1 MKQKI
6 LYIFLTIVATFCY
19 SLEAGAENVETRTI
33 TINGT
38 LLKNIT
44 NKYLIYNDSEF
55 GEVKFGN
62 GATSISYNDANT
74 DYIELGNSS
83 ATFNLTFTGGIF
95 SNSNYVV
102 NVTEVLVR
110 MSQYGIGG
118 TSPTLT
124 STSTQTSKSTNV
136 NTAGLNRGND
146 NYYKDISI
154 SGSNLGTAYT
164 IKVDG
169 TTGGY
174 WINKFVITYTKE
186 KLHNVTIANNIDAVT
201 TTIKAGVKTT
211 ASITAD
217 DKTGYEF
224 VSWNLPSSGVTL
236 ANNTTINNKT
246 IQINATEDGK
256 NITAIYK
263 PVFKFEASAISSNTE
278 YGTVTASVDA
288 ATVLGET
295 PESTSASTTAR
306 FNANPA
312 SGCTFNGWYENSSY
326 SGDPV
331 STDASYSVTITNNDK
346 SSPYTKTLYAK
357 FKKNQTLSWE
367 NPSPE
372 LNLVKGTSS
381 TDNKAVSS
389 EGLTVSYTSS
399 NTSAVTVDTD
409 GTLHAIDI
417 GESTITA
424 SQAGDDN
431 HNPATSISRKFTVSE
446 KLQPVFTPSFDGL
459 SPIMLVDQSA
469 TITLENV
476 SEGLAG
482 DFTATTSTG
491 GIVDIQR
498 NANTLTITARPLP
511 VDTESASTVLTLRQ
525 AGSATTEETSQ
536 SYTITVN
543 KHTNT
548 LTTTLPSTELF
559 VDGTAIVEFGN
570 QNNTADID
578 FNISDVVL
586 EEGVEHQSG
595 GVISYNPETRT
606 ITALNSGT
614 AKISFSQAATGKY
627 KVYQSEAFEIEVKK
641 YYNSLI
647 IKIDGTERTAINLG
661 HNADVGIS
669 VTSAHNDKPYT
680 FTITSGDGSMGAI
693 GGGHLTTGTTDG
705 TMIWLVSQAETYKY
719 TAATSYL
726 RVKINSV
733 PEEEGY
739 VYQGWTDG
747 NEFSWSTISGT
758 SALALDGPG
767 EIFSFQAKATAI
779 AGFWNSSNFYA
790 QYSVDG
796 GKNWIRALTINLASR
811 DQWYDFS
818 CEIPENATHVRLL
831 TETGATGNKQVCNIR
846 VTRKTYVRASASRLD
861 FGDVYAGQKPSIP
874 FNVSYSTTNGGNIEI
889 TSSNPRFTVDNSDI
903 DVRARLMGMTDPLAD
918 PHSID
923 VNDHS
928 DNKVTVNLT
937 YNPDPSAKMGEDET
951 TITISDR
958 YYTAELHFR
967 ANVVKGVATI
977 DSELEAGN
985 LTEMKVEDAITD
997 VFTFNGTSEALP
1009 SADNED
1015 SFHFTIAHTPASSA
1029 SGSAEPEKVIAYDP
1043 AANTITALNAGT
1055 ARLTVYQEATD
1066 LVYAKTVSYDFSVS
1080 RHNQTISWDKE
1091 IATILQLG
1099 TKVTDNT
1106 ASASTELP
1114 VTYAS
1119 GNESAIS
1126 VDSQSGELN
1135 AIAVGSGIII
1145 TASQQGNYKYNPAS
1159 ISRTF
1164 SVINKKTPSFTP
1176 DSHFEG
1182 NTATIN
1188 FREKATITLSGVG
1201 EDEDTGFTF
1210 SGYDSSVINIERGG
1224 EDNEILII
1232 TALEI
1237 GNTTLTLAQ
1246 AANDDFLG
1254 KSETYTINVVMPSD
1268 YLTLDPTAGF
1278 ELAEGGEYSKV
1289 FLHRTI
1295 PAGLNTIALPFNT
1308 TASALGAQKAYTFVN
1323 VGVKEGAYYFYFK
1336 ELESDATMLAGVP
1349 YVILC
1354 ENTISEKVIS
1364 DTDGISVSS
1373 TEELQRVGTVNCGQ
1387 WSFVA
1392 NFSAGED
1399 GSGIDMN
1406 GKHGVVNSA
1415 EPKRNEIMLGGEG
1428 SKLQAYT
1435 AYFILNQASQS
1446 SYTSGTP
1453 ASTKV
1458 ASADIPAGAIP
1469 LFSIKE

>member
-1 MKQKI
+1 MHSYGVNGLTGPTGTI
-6 LYIFLTIVATFCY
+6 L
-19 SLEAGAENVETRTI
+19 
-33 TINGT
+33 
-38 LLKNIT
+38 K
-44 NKYLIYNDSEF
+44 
-55 GEVKFGN
+55 
-62 GATSISYNDANT
+62 SISANVSKEVSIRSAGTDRGADKNYTDVYIDGDDLGHEFTIKNYNISGGYWLNK
-74 DYIELGNSS
+74 IEITYEAKPKFYFSATATPNNENYGNSS
-83 ATFNLTFTGGIF
+83 ASVTEYVLGSGGQTSATETATFTAKP
-95 SNSNYVV
+95 NSGYA
-102 NVTEVLVR
+102 LA
-110 MSQYGIGG
+110 GWG
-118 TSPTLT
+118 TTADAT
-124 STSTQTSKSTNV
+124 TYESTANTYQTSITNSTPGS
-136 NTAGLNRGND
+136 TA
-146 NYYKDISI
+146 
-154 SGSNLGTAYT
+154 
-164 IKVDG
+164 
-169 TTGGY
+169 
-174 WINKFVITYTKE
+174 
-186 KLHNVTIANNIDAVT
+186 
-201 TTIKAGVKTT
+201 
-211 ASITAD
+211 
-217 DKTGYEF
+217 
-224 VSWNLPSSGVTL
+224 
-236 ANNTTINNKT
+236 NKT
-246 IQINATEDGK
+246 LY
-256 NITAIYK
+256 AIFK
-263 PVFKFEASAISSNTE
+263 PVFNFAASAISSNTE
-278 YGTVTASVDA
+278 YGKATANVDA

-295 PESTSASTTAR
+295 PESTSASTTAI

-367 NPSPE
+367 SPSPE

-399 NTSAVTVDTD
+399 NTSAVTVDPD

-459 SPIMLVDQSA
+459 SPIMLVEQSA

-476 SEGLAG
+476 SEGLTG
-482 DFTATTSTG
+482 DFTATTSIG
-491 GIVDIQR
+491 DIVDIQR
-498 NANTLTITARPLP
+498 NANTLTVTALHLP
-511 VDTESASTVLTLRQ
+511 VDKESASTLLTLRQ

-548 LTTTLPSTELF
+548 LTATLPSTELF
-559 VDGTAIVEFGN
+559 VDETAIVEFGN
-570 QNNTADID
+570 QNNTAGID
-578 FNISDVVL
+578 CNISDVVL

-627 KVYQSEAFEIEVKK
+627 KAYQSDEFEIEVKK
-641 YYNSLI
+641 YYNSLS

-779 AGFWNSSNFYA
+779 LGVWSSSNFYA

-796 GKNWIRALTINLASR
+796 GKNWIRALPINLASR

-818 CEIPENATHVRLL
+818 CEIPENATHVRLV
-831 TETGATGNKQVCNIR
+831 TETGATGNKQVRNIR

-861 FGDVYAGQKPSIP
+861 FGDVYAGQKPSLP

-967 ANVVKGVATI
+967 ANVVKGAATI
-977 DSELEAGN
+977 ESILETGV
-985 LTEMKVEDAITD
+985 TSEMKVEDAITD

-1055 ARLTVYQEATD
+1055 ARLTIYQEATD

-1210 SGYDSSVINIERGG
+1210 SGYDSSVISVERGG
-1224 EDNEILII
+1224 EDNEILTI

-1237 GNTTLTLAQ
+1237 GSTTLTLAQ
-1246 AANDDFLG
+1246 EANDDFLG
-1254 KSETYTINVVMPSD
+1254 KSETYTINVVMPAD
-1268 YLTLDPTAGF
+1268 YLTLDPSAGF
-1278 ELAEGGEYSKV
+1278 DLAEGGEYSKV
-1289 FLHRTI
+1289 FLNRAI

-1308 TASALGAQKAYTFVN
+1308 TASALGAQKAYSFVN
-1323 VGVKEGAYYFYFK
+1323 VGVKENGAYYFYFK
-1336 ELESDATMLAGVP
+1336 ELAADETLLAGVP

-1354 ENTISEKVIS
+1354 DREIS
-1364 DTDGISVSS
+1364 DITLSGSITVSS
-1373 TEELQRVGTVNCGQ
+1373 AEQLQSIDAVNCGQ

-1399 GSGIDMN
+1399 GNGIDMN
-1406 GKHGVVNSA
+1406 GKYGVVNSA
-1415 EPKRNEIMLGGEG
+1415 DPKRNEIMLGGEG

-1435 AYFILNQASQS
+1435 AYFILNQASPS
-1446 SYTSGTP
+1446 SYTSGAP

>member
-1 MKQKI
+1 MGVNDFYVAFSKDNGNSWEEKSQDLTTSYKKYTYTVDTDVTTI
-6 LYIFLTIVATFCY
+6 RFLTKFGAT
-19 SLEAGAENVETRTI
+19 L
-33 TINGT
+33 
-38 LLKNIT
+38 
-44 NKYLIYNDSEF
+44 NKYVRN
-55 GEVKFGN
+55 VKVTR
-62 GATSISYNDANT
+62 ATTLS
-74 DYIELGNSS
+74 
-83 ATFNLTFTGGIF
+83 
-95 SNSNYVV
+95 SNSNSLDFGAHYYGQDQETKTIIVNYNNTYSGSV
-102 NVTEVLVR
+102 LTGSCDNSAFNVTQENMGETGSKEIR
-110 MSQYGIGG
+110 ITYNPTTIGSHNG
-118 TSPTLT
+118 TVTLT
-124 STSTQTSKSTNV
+124 MG
-136 NTAGLNRGND
+136 TAGKNN
-146 NYYKDISI
+146 NVKYQFSV
-154 SGSNLGTAYT
+154 SGRYVYDYNFTA
-164 IKVDG
+164 
-169 TTGGY
+169 
-174 WINKFVITYTKE
+174 
-186 KLHNVTIANNIDAVT
+186 
-201 TTIKAGVKTT
+201 
-211 ASITAD
+211 
-217 DKTGYEF
+217 TGY
-224 VSWNLPSSGVTL
+224 
-236 ANNTTINNKT
+236 
-246 IQINATEDGK
+246 
-256 NITAIYK
+256 
-263 PVFKFEASAISSNTE
+263 SSNTNF
-278 YGTVTASVDA
+278 GQAKVTLSDQSSQNGA
-288 ATVLGET
+288 AAQKSI
-295 PESTSASTTAR
+295 ESTNSSETLDAVFSAVPEAD
-306 FNANPA
+306 
-312 SGCTFNGWYENSSY
+312 CTFNGWYDNPDY
-326 SGDPV
+326 SGTPDFTNPLTVTLKNNTNGSTV
-331 STDASYSVTITNNDK
+331 SAVK
-346 SSPYTKTLYAK
+346 YAK
-357 FKKNQTLSWE
+357 FKKNQTLSWK

-389 EGLTVSYTSS
+389 EGLKVSYTSS
-399 NTSAVTVDTD
+399 NTSAVTVDSD
-409 GTLHAIDI
+409 GTLHAIDV

-424 SQAGDDN
+424 SQAGDNN

-476 SEGLAG
+476 SEGLTG
-482 DFTATTSTG
+482 DFTATTSID
-491 GIVDIQR
+491 GIVKIQR
-498 NANTLTITARPLP
+498 NANTLTITALPLT
-511 VDTESASTVLTLRQ
+511 VDTESASTELTLRQ

-536 SYTITVN
+536 KYTITVN

-570 QNNTADID
+570 KNNTADID
-578 FNISDVVL
+578 YNISDVVL
-586 EEGVEHQSG
+586 EEGFEHQDG

-627 KVYQSEAFEIEVKK
+627 KAYQSEAFEIEVKK
-641 YYNSLI
+641 YYNSLS

-669 VTSAHNDKPYT
+669 LTSAHNDKPYT

-693 GGGHLTTGTTDG
+693 DGGHLTTGTTDG
-705 TMIWLVSQAETYKY
+705 TMIWMVSQAETYKY

-758 SALALDGPG
+758 SALALNGPG

-779 AGFWNSSNFYA
+779 LGVWSSSNFYA

-796 GKNWIRALTINLASR
+796 GKNWIRALPINLASR

-818 CEIPENATHVRLL
+818 CEIPEYATHVRLV
-831 TETGATGNKQVCNIR
+831 TETGATGNKQVRNIR

-861 FGDVYAGQKPSIP
+861 FGDVYAGQKPSLP

-967 ANVVKGVATI
+967 ANVVKGAATI
-977 DSELEAGN
+977 ESILETGV
-985 LTEMKVEDAITD
+985 TSEMKVEDAITD

-1055 ARLTVYQEATD
+1055 ARLTIYQEATD

-1210 SGYDSSVINIERGG
+1210 SGYDSSVISVERGG
-1224 EDNEILII
+1224 EDNEILTI

-1237 GNTTLTLAQ
+1237 GSTTLTLAQ
-1246 AANDDFLG
+1246 EANDDFLG
-1254 KSETYTINVVMPSD
+1254 KSETYTINVVMPAD
-1268 YLTLDPTAGF
+1268 YLTLDPSAGF
-1278 ELAEGGEYSKV
+1278 DLAEGGEYSKV
-1289 FLHRTI
+1289 FLNRTI

-1308 TASALGAQKAYTFVN
+1308 TAKALGAQKAYSFVN
-1323 VGVKEGAYYFYFK
+1323 VGVKENGAYYFYFK
-1336 ELESDATMLAGVP
+1336 ELAADETLLAGVP

-1354 ENTISEKVIS
+1354 DNTICEKVIS

-1392 NFSAGED
+1392 NFSAGGD
-1399 GSGIDMN
+1399 GNGIDMN
-1406 GKHGVVNSA
+1406 GKYGVVNSA

-1435 AYFILNQASQS
+1435 AYFILNQASPS